1 MVPTSLLQNS
11 FLLPTVHL
19 PVALKEIFFMRPEN
33 ILHFFLRASF
43 FLAKYITDKYNI
55 SITRIEGD
63 LLAKIIDFN
72 EAKRKMNEPVLNELH
87 ELYDNLT
94 TMDMDAAFRYQFNLP
109 GGNKED
115 AKKLDILMKAFR
127 TNPTLRNIGQA
138 LGK

>member
-1 MVPTSLLQNS
+1 M
-11 FLLPTVHL
+11 
-19 PVALKEIFFMRPEN
+19 
-33 ILHFFLRASF
+33 
-43 FLAKYITDKYNI
+43 
-55 SITRIEGD
+55 
-63 LLAKIIDFN
+63 LAKIIDFN